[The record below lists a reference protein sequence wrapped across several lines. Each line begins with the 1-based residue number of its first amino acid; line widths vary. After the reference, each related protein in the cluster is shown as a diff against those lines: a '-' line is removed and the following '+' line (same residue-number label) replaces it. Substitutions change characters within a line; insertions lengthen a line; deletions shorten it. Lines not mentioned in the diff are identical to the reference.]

1 VAAPRVTD
9 SAIACEEAGKEN
21 VLETRMS
28 VIPRRT
34 VLSIRIH
41 AHILAKSSPLSPSRS
56 RLKRPFT
63 PLQLIAN
70 TPIFCTRCQQQKIG
84 CQNAGYSVTTAR
96 MAEEGL
102 QLFAVSPVN
111 LVLLDYAMPDM
122 NGDDVAAT
130 MKRIKPDV
138 RILMFSGVS
147 NLPENARLHVDAFL
161 QKGQSPTVVLNKIE
175 QLLRSSGEAA

>member
-1 VAAPRVTD
+1 MTRSTILCVEDYET
-9 SAIACEEAGKEN
+9 SLAGSC
-21 VLETRMS
+21 LY
-28 VIPRRT
+28 
-34 VLSIRIH
+34 
-41 AHILAKSSPLSPSRS
+41 
-56 RLKRPFT
+56 
-63 PLQLIAN
+63 LQH
-70 TPIFCTRCQQQKIG
+70 
-84 CQNAGYSVTTAR
+84 AGYSVTTAR
-96 MAEEGL
+96 TAEEGL
-102 QLFAVSPVN
+102 QLFAVSPVD

-147 NLPENARLHVDAFL
+147 EVPENARLHVDAFL

>member
-1 VAAPRVTD
+1 
-9 SAIACEEAGKEN
+9 
-21 VLETRMS
+21 
-28 VIPRRT
+28 
-34 VLSIRIH
+34 
-41 AHILAKSSPLSPSRS
+41 
-56 RLKRPFT
+56 
-63 PLQLIAN
+63 
-70 TPIFCTRCQQQKIG
+70 
-84 CQNAGYSVTTAR
+84 VTTAR